1 MEPPQVSQVPTSVLP
16 GQTCL
21 TVTCLACEPLREALQ
36 GGCPCPAAA
45 GWAPSQL
52 TAVLGCAGARGCP
65 DLAPLGSPQ
74 PTLRCD
80 TGAGEKC
87 WVRNSQ
93 RAIILSQPLTCWWS
107 GRNSRTVCTQLLCW
121 GGSAAAGGTWALCS
135 SAQGSRGRH
144 QVCARNTCQG
154 LIVTVLPWERAPL
167 WQLGQESGSWAQ
179 GEGRGRVSLCLQVPE
194 DRLW

>member
-1 MEPPQVSQVPTSVLP
+1 MP
-16 GQTCL
+16 
-21 TVTCLACEPLREALQ
+21 
-36 GGCPCPAAA
+36 
-45 GWAPSQL
+45 
-52 TAVLGCAGARGCP
+52 GCAGARGCP
-65 DLAPLGSPQ
+65 DLASLGSPQ

-80 TGAGEKC
+80 TGPGEKC

-121 GGSAAAGGTWALCS
+121 GGSAAAVPERFAAQR

-144 QVCARNTCQG
+144 QVCARSTCQG

-167 WQLGQESGSWAQ
+167 WQLGQESGSWDPRRGQ
-179 GEGRGRVSLCLQVPE
+179 GSSQPLSSGSRGQALISCVRIGMCCSISSC
-194 DRLW
+194 